1 VRCAKKQAETC
12 TSEKHEKIAKIST
25 GQGKFRLVLPNPF
38 RSFPLVSAYGSRFG
52 SWKKRKNSSEYFKH
66 KSKEKFLISCEIR
79 NFLVETT
86 GLEPVTSCV

>member
-1 VRCAKKQAETC
+1 MKAKKRNSRGC
-12 TSEKHEKIAKIST
+12 
-25 GQGKFRLVLPNPF
+25 G
-38 RSFPLVSAYGSRFG
+38 SFPVCGISVVNQ
-52 SWKKRKNSSEYFKH
+52 KQQKNETLQKCEKVA

>member
-1 VRCAKKQAETC
+1 MKAKKRNSRGC
-12 TSEKHEKIAKIST
+12 
-25 GQGKFRLVLPNPF
+25 G
-38 RSFPLVSAYGSRFG
+38 SFPVCGISVVN
-52 SWKKRKNSSEYFKH
+52 KKRRKIGILQRCKKVA